1 MPTNI
6 PETGQK
12 RLVILGAGFA
22 GLKLAREL
30 VDSDFQ
36 IVLIDKNNYHQF
48 QPLFYQ
54 VATAGLEPSAISFP
68 LRKIF
73 QQRKNI
79 FIRVTEVQKIDAE
92 GHLLITDIGS
102 LKYDYLAVATGVC
115 TSYFGMENISKHAIP
130 MKTVA
135 QALALRNRILSN
147 FEQAVTITDKQK
159 LKELLNVV
167 IVGGGPTG
175 VEVSGALADL
185 KNFVLP
191 KDYPDLD
198 FSLMEISLIEASGR
212 LLGGMS
218 SLAAKKS
225 KEYLEKLGINVY
237 TETMV
242 TDYDGHTVKFK
253 DGRSIRTNTLIW
265 AAGITGTYPDGI
277 KKEQTG
283 RGNRLL
289 VDRHN
294 RLSDAEDIFVLGDL
308 AYMQTDKYP
317 NGHPQV
323 AQVAIQQARNL
334 ARNLKRMK
342 KGKNLRPFEYADR
355 GSMATVGRNLAVV
368 DLPFVRF
375 GGRFAWLTWM
385 FVHLMSIVGV
395 KNRLLIFINWFWN
408 YVTYDQSL
416 RLIIK
421 PFRKEDSKKTLQKN
435 NDGTSTK

>member
-1 MPTNI
+1 MAINI

-30 VDSDFQ
+30 VNSDFQ

-73 QQRKNI
+73 QQKKNI
-79 FIRVTEVQKIDAE
+79 FVRVAEVQKIDADKHQISTE
-92 GHLLITDIGS
+92 IGP
-102 LKYDYLAVATGVC
+102 LKYDYLVVATGVR
-115 TSYFGMENISKHAIP
+115 TSYFGMENISNHAIP

-135 QALALRNRILSN
+135 QALALRNRVLSN
-147 FEQAVTITDKQK
+147 FELAVTITDREK
-159 LKELLNVV
+159 LKELLNIVV
-167 IVGGGPTG
+167 VGGGPTG

-198 FSLMEISLIEASGR
+198 FSLMEVSLVEASEH
-212 LLGGMS
+212 LVGGMS
-218 SLAAKKS
+218 KLASRKS
-225 KEYLEKLGINVY
+225 KIYLEKLGIHVY
-237 TETMV
+237 TGTRV
-242 TDYDGHTVKFK
+242 VDYDGHTVTFQ
-253 DGRSIRTNTLIW
+253 DGRSIQSNTMIW

-277 KKEQTG
+277 NRERAV
-283 RGNRLL
+283 RGNRLP
-289 VDRHN
+289 VDRYN
-294 RLSDAEDIFVLGDL
+294 RLPDVEDVFVLGDL
-308 AYMQTDKYP
+308 AYMQTEKYP
-317 NGHPQV
+317 NGHPQL

-334 ARNLKRMK
+334 ARNLKRM
-342 KGKNLRPFEYADR
+342 NESRELRKFEYADK

-368 DLPFVRF
+368 DFPFLRF
-375 GGRFAWLTWM
+375 GGRIAWLIWM

-395 KNRLLIFINWFWN
+395 KNRMLVFINWFWN
-408 YVTYDQSL
+408 YITYDQSL

-421 PFRKEDSKKTLQKN
+421 PFRKV
-435 NDGTSTK
+435 